1 MIHQTT
7 TRDQINELTEEIKSH
22 SQPFQRIVGQV
33 NQVLVGQEKLVH
45 RMLVGLLANGHILIE
60 GVPGLAKTTAVAS
73 LAKAINTDF
82 QRLQFTPDLL
92 PADLIGT
99 QVYRPQDQT
108 FVVQKGPIFSNL
120 ILADEINRAPAKV
133 QSALLEAMQERQV
146 TIGGETFP
154 LDEPFLVMATQN
166 PVEQEG
172 TYQLPEAQTDRFMLK
187 VVVDYPNRNEELEIL
202 RRMSKTRTKVDIQPV
217 TSPAEIMKA
226 RELVDAIYVDGKV
239 ENYVVDLVMA
249 TRTPEA
255 YGMNL
260 KDLIQF
266 GGSPRATINL
276 TLAAKANAF
285 LAGRGYVVPQDVKDI
300 ALDVLRHRVA
310 VTYEAEAEERTS
322 ESIVSEILDNV
333 QVP

>member
-1 MIHQTT
+1 V
-7 TRDQINELTEEIKSH
+7 NELSESLARLTEEIKTH
-22 SQPFQRIVGQV
+22 SEPFRRIVQQV
-33 NQVLVGQEKLVH
+33 NLVLVGQENLVH
-45 RMLVGLLANGHILIE
+45 RMLIGLLTGGHLLIE

-73 LAKAINTDF
+73 LAKAVNTGF

-146 TIGGETFP
+146 TIGGQTFMLP
-154 LDEPFLVMATQN
+154 DPFLVMATQN

-187 VVVDYPNRNEELEIL
+187 VIVNYPSRDEELQIL
-202 RRMSKTRTKVDIQPV
+202 RRMSKTAPRYEIDAV
-217 TSPAEIMKA
+217 TSPEEILFA
-226 RELVDAIYVDGKV
+226 RTLVDQIHLDSKI
-239 ENYVVDLVMA
+239 ENYIVDLVMA
-249 TRTPEA
+249 TRRPQS
-255 YGMNL
+255 YGL
-260 KDLIQF
+260 KLDGLIQF

-276 TLAAKANAF
+276 ALASKANAF
-285 LAGRGYVVPQDVKDI
+285 LSGRAYVTPQDVKQL
-300 ALDVLRHRVA
+300 ALDVLRHRV
-310 VTYEAEAEERTS
+310 VITYEAEAEERTS
-322 ESIVSEILDNV
+322 ESIVSEIL
-333 QVP
+333 QHIPVP